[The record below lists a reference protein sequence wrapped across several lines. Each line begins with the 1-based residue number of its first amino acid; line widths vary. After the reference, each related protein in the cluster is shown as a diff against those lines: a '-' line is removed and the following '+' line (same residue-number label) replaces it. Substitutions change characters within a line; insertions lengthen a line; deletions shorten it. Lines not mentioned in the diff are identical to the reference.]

1 MAAWSHDIPSGRLLT
16 PVRVKTVKWLAT
28 LLPAN
33 EYDTIDIDFNKRN
46 NLALKIFNSLLT
58 GTTLDKSKVK
68 IAQNFVAFSEYIN
81 FNKLDQILV
90 NKGFPI
96 LTPLICT
103 IHWHVKMS

>member
-68 IAQNFVAFSEYIN
+68 IAQNFVAFSEYMNFQAKLFLLLKSYIN
-81 FNKLDQILV
+81 CIIF
-90 NKGFPI
+90 
-96 LTPLICT
+96 ICRE
-103 IHWHVKMS
+103 